1 MAGLHFAPRLTPS
14 GWEKVMQPR
23 RAPLAADGRWTHRT
37 LEQGLHLDFARVEF
51 ADMAALARALLLI
64 DAAVRDSV
72 PVRVT
77 LPTAELPGSGGDP
90 VDTDGAE
97 GEAGAVGAE
106 RDRAAAQRL
115 LTLKARARGDARA
128 FMGQVGFLD
137 ALRPGRW
144 PEGAVV
150 VDDAAAVD
158 HLPPAD
164 DATPGGGKSTA
175 RDESPYV
182 RRRILPF
189 QWLSPLDGDE
199 LRVSQDFLGIVAR
212 LRDLGLSEP
221 DADALSQT
229 VLLELLEN
237 VAEHGAAG
245 VVGEP
250 PRCLVGAVLL
260 DSVTYGR
267 RHADMPPASADLA
280 ELATTTRSQV
290 LRLLV
295 GDSGSGLGTRLDP
308 AQARHGAPSGVRAAS
323 GHRLT
328 EAEDTVFHAFGHHF
342 PVPDGTHTDAH
353 AHAPRPGQNGLWRVA
368 HLVRSYG
375 GSIVVRTADTM
386 TGWVY
391 TESDG
396 QAVITEGSLGHAPGT
411 LHEVQVL
418 TDPKTHRTPVSWID
432 RPQAAMG
439 HQLRWIRCEFD
450 AANGLDEAGRA
461 ALVDAARETAGDP
474 ALGGVV
480 VSVPLRDTGYLSPSG
495 LQDALSAAL
504 GVADGLA
511 DLTAVAVL
519 FPDADPRIV
528 DLSVSG
534 LHAQQRPGAG
544 APPSPTLVHG
554 CYGPPI
560 WYGGSAAV
568 RAVLTELSRV
578 GGVVS
583 TETATRCWRQAG
595 GEPGDGLWR
604 ALEQYPRLFEVSGG
618 RVSLALTPLGVL
630 RTLEREVHR
639 ELAEVVEHGG
649 EAAGVANGLFRTP
662 GLRITRRW
670 VDSALLLDATI
681 GTATAAYVLA
691 RKVEAVLNERGH
703 GEVPTM
709 VAHVSA
715 APRPLAARLSECLAL
730 GGRHHAMP
738 GELDLEGLH
747 PSEPVQAGERVVLI
761 TDLLST
767 ENTTRRAAAAIAGAG
782 AEPALIACV
791 VDARPERRDI
801 QLLNRSIPVV
811 SLTDV
816 AIDIYAADGRTPPT
830 GDAVGVDVVDIDPI
844 LRHPVVPSPPEPPR
858 ISELDFLRLCTGA
871 PDTLSLGHLAGP
883 RSHSSAMLHL
893 DRALR
898 HPETGARITD
908 AVLDVL
914 GESLAALGET
924 PGPEDARTLQL
935 WYAGTPDAI
944 FDSRLPES
952 VHARLG
958 ELGHAVESLVAVPR
972 GVAQNQWIFP
982 TAVRYDARGRTVVV
996 LDGRATTGTTLQQMI
1011 RLAAA
1016 SGAVAVVAV
1025 VLLDRLDHQEAA
1037 ALRMLRAV
1045 APPGGGA
1052 PVPAVVRFVSA
1063 SSIPGEPPHDCAICA
1078 ARLRVQDDSAA
1089 PARLRRHADQLRELL
1104 RPRRREE
1111 VFSSA
1116 AADLFAVPIRSDDV
1130 IDYIRWRALLR
1141 ESLRDTG
1148 SRQRVVDALRALLDG
1163 SPRPA
1168 FTRSNLIRLLAA
1180 EQQWLKL
1187 PPLRFTVA
1195 RDLLAEICVA
1205 GVGKSVNVSPWLR
1218 VQALMVL
1225 AATTPQQL
1233 TEMLPRLLT
1242 LALDEPVLVDQ
1253 MLLEC
1258 QRLLSRPPH
1267 DSPIDV
1273 VRLRKSLLRCRKSL
1287 EERREARV
1295 PGLADEY
1302 LHVVQQLIT
1311 VADHKVGPKPDDPQK
1326 AWEQLREDLGHAVM
1340 RHRLDS
1346 GLLRVRDYVEDLED
1360 AAPSQRAALDARS
1373 DWETC
1378 KRHLAERA
1386 LVCLPALRHILAGE
1400 YVDDRLGRRD
1410 HERLMRLVPNG
1421 ITALSEVTE
1430 RLDRLLRAPRQV
1442 DDPDWQT
1449 VRYELL
1455 DRLDWWYRMF
1465 LATHLPETGKR
1476 AHLVDLVSSA
1486 PARLGPRLE
1495 ALRAAQDPA
1504 VEVVARG
1511 AAGEAEVFC
1520 PVPLLTEAVEH
1531 VLDNTRRH
1539 RVPDAECRVH
1549 VAYATSGPGTVEVS
1563 FRNTGT
1569 RPRRA
1574 PGQGLRALDAKLRPF
1589 GASLTG
1595 HALDEEDG
1603 EKGWTFETLL
1613 ALRLWEGA

>member
-1 MAGLHFAPRLTPS
+1 MAGFHFAPRLTPS
-14 GWEKVMQPR
+14 SWEKVMQPR

-97 GEAGAVGAE
+97 GEADAVGAE

-115 LTLKARARGDARA
+115 LTRQARARGDARA

-199 LRVSQDFLGIVAR
+199 LRVSQAFLGIVAR

-308 AQARHGAPSGVRAAS
+308 AQARHGVPFGVRPAS

-342 PVPDGTHTDAH
+342 PVPDGTRADAQ
-353 AHAPRPGQNGLWRVA
+353 APRPGQNGLWRVA

-375 GSIVVRTADTM
+375 GSIIVRTADTM

-534 LHAQQRPGAG
+534 LHAEQRPGAV

-583 TETATRCWRQAG
+583 TETAMRCWRQAG
-595 GEPGDGLWR
+595 GAPGDGLWR
-604 ALEQYPRLFEVSGG
+604 ALEEYPRLFEVSGG

-630 RTLEREVHR
+630 RTLEREAHR

-914 GESLAALGET
+914 GELLASLGET
-924 PGPEDARTLQL
+924 LGPADARTLQL

-944 FDSRLPES
+944 FDSRLPDA

-958 ELGHAVESLVAVPR
+958 ELGHAVGSLVAVPR

-982 TAVRYDARGRTVVV
+982 TAVRYDARGQTVVV
-996 LDGRATTGTTLQQMI
+996 VDGRATTGTTLQQMI

-1089 PARLRRHADQLRELL
+1089 PDRLRRHADQLRELL

-1116 AADLFAVPIRSDDV
+1116 AADLFAVPIGSDDV

-1163 SPRPA
+1163 SPRSA

-1233 TEMLPRLLT
+1233 TEMLPRLLN
-1242 LALDEPVLVDQ
+1242 LALDEP
-1253 MLLEC
+1253 
-1258 QRLLSRPPH
+1258 
-1267 DSPIDV
+1267 
-1273 VRLRKSLLRCRKSL
+1273 
-1287 EERREARV
+1287 
-1295 PGLADEY
+1295 
-1302 LHVVQQLIT
+1302 
-1311 VADHKVGPKPDDPQK
+1311 
-1326 AWEQLREDLGHAVM
+1326 
-1340 RHRLDS
+1340 
-1346 GLLRVRDYVEDLED
+1346 
-1360 AAPSQRAALDARS
+1360 
-1373 DWETC
+1373 
-1378 KRHLAERA
+1378 
-1386 LVCLPALRHILAGE
+1386 
-1400 YVDDRLGRRD
+1400 
-1410 HERLMRLVPNG
+1410 
-1421 ITALSEVTE
+1421 
-1430 RLDRLLRAPRQV
+1430 
-1442 DDPDWQT
+1442 
-1449 VRYELL
+1449 
-1455 DRLDWWYRMF
+1455 
-1465 LATHLPETGKR
+1465 
-1476 AHLVDLVSSA
+1476 
-1486 PARLGPRLE
+1486 
-1495 ALRAAQDPA
+1495 
-1504 VEVVARG
+1504 
-1511 AAGEAEVFC
+1511 
-1520 PVPLLTEAVEH
+1520 
-1531 VLDNTRRH
+1531 
-1539 RVPDAECRVH
+1539 
-1549 VAYATSGPGTVEVS
+1549 
-1563 FRNTGT
+1563 
-1569 RPRRA
+1569 
-1574 PGQGLRALDAKLRPF
+1574 
-1589 GASLTG
+1589 
-1595 HALDEEDG
+1595 
-1603 EKGWTFETLL
+1603 
-1613 ALRLWEGA
+1613 

>member
-1 MAGLHFAPRLTPS
+1 MAGLHFAPRLTPDN
-14 GWEKVMQPR
+14 WERVMQPR
-23 RAPLAADGRWTHRT
+23 RGPLAADGRWTHRI
-37 LEQGLHLDFARVEF
+37 LEQGLHLNFARVEF

-77 LPTAELPGSGGDP
+77 LPTAELPGSGGEPLD
-90 VDTDGAE
+90 DG
-97 GEAGAVGAE
+97 GAGVE
-106 RDRAAAQRL
+106 PDRAVAQRL
-115 LTLKARARGDARA
+115 LTWRARARGDARA

-137 ALRPGRW
+137 ALKPGRW
-144 PEGAVV
+144 PAGTVE

-164 DATPGGGKSTA
+164 DAAPGGGKSTD

-199 LRVSQDFLGIVAR
+199 LRVSQEFLGIVDR
-212 LRDLGLSEP
+212 LRDLGLSRP

-245 VVGEP
+245 VVGEAS
-250 PRCLVGAVLL
+250 RCLVGAVLL

-267 RHADMPPASADLA
+267 RHADISPATEELA
-280 ELATTTRSQV
+280 ELATTTRSKV

-295 GDSGSGLGTRLDP
+295 GDSGGGLVAGLGP
-308 AQARHGAPSGVRAAS
+308 AQARHGVSSGLRPLPGQWSAEAANPAS
-323 GHRLT
+323 
-328 EAEDTVFHAFGHHF
+328 HAFGHHF
-342 PVPDGTHTDAH
+342 PRPDGPGLDAN
-353 AHAPRPGQNGLWRVA
+353 APRPGQNGLWRVA

-391 TESDG
+391 TDSDG
-396 QAVITEGSLGHAPGT
+396 RAVIAEGSLGHAPGT

-432 RPQAAMG
+432 PPRAAVG
-439 HQLRWIRCEFD
+439 HELRWIRCEFD
-450 AANGLDEAGRA
+450 PVHGLDEAGRA

-480 VSVPLRDTGYLSPSG
+480 VSVPLRDAGYYLSPSG

-534 LHAQQRPGAG
+534 LHAQQHPGVG
-544 APPSPTLVHG
+544 APPSPTLVQG
-554 CYGPPI
+554 SYGPPL
-560 WYGGSAAV
+560 WYGGSVVV

-583 TETATRCWRQAG
+583 TETAMRCWRQAG
-595 GEPGDGLWR
+595 GQPGDELWR

-630 RTLEREVHR
+630 RTLEQEAHR
-639 ELAEVVEHGG
+639 ELADVVEHGG

-691 RKVEAVLNERGH
+691 RKVEAVLDERGH

-715 APRPLAARLSECLAL
+715 APTQLATRLSECLAL

-767 ENTTRRAAAAIAGAG
+767 ENTTRRAAAAIVGAG

-914 GESLAALGET
+914 SESLASVAGT
-924 PGPEDARTLQL
+924 AFPSDARKLQL
-935 WYAGTPDAI
+935 WYAGSPDAI
-944 FDSRLPES
+944 YDSRLPEA
-952 VHARLG
+952 VHPRLR
-958 ELGHAVESLVAVPR
+958 ELGYEVGPLVPVPR

-982 TAVRYDARGRTVVV
+982 TAVRHDARGQAVVV
-996 LDGRATTGTTLQQMI
+996 LDGRATTGRTLQQMI

-1016 SGAVAVVAV
+1016 SGAAVVVAV

-1037 ALRMLRAV
+1037 ALRMIRAV
-1045 APPGGGA
+1045 VPPGGGA

-1063 SSIPGEPPHDCAICA
+1063 SSIPGDPPHDCAICGT
-1078 ARLRVQDDSAA
+1078 RLRVQDDSAA

-1104 RPRRREE
+1104 RPQRREE

-1116 AADLFAVPIRSDDV
+1116 AADLFAVPVRSDDV

-1163 SPRPA
+1163 SPRTE
-1168 FTRSNLIRLLAA
+1168 FTRPNLIRLLAA

-1233 TEMLPRLLT
+1233 AETLPQLLT
-1242 LALDEPVLVDQ
+1242 LVLDEPVLVDQ

-1258 QRLLSRPPH
+1258 HRLLRRPP
-1267 DSPIDV
+1267 DDTPIDV

-1287 EERREARV
+1287 EERREVQV

-1360 AAPSQRAALDARS
+1360 AAPTQRAALDARS

-1386 LVCLPALRHILAGE
+1386 LVCLPALGHILAGE
-1400 YVDDRLGRRD
+1400 YVDDLLGRRD

-1442 DDPDWQT
+1442 DDPEWQT
-1449 VRYELL
+1449 IRYELL

-1465 LATHLPETGKR
+1465 LATHLPQTGKR

-1495 ALRAAQDPA
+1495 ALLAPWDPA
-1504 VEVVARG
+1504 AEVAHP
-1511 AAGEAEVFC
+1511 ATGETEVFC
-1520 PVPLLTEAVEH
+1520 PTPLLTEAVEH

-1539 RVPDAECRVH
+1539 RVADAECRISVT
-1549 VAYATSGPGTVEVS
+1549 YAAAGPDTVQVS

-1595 HALDEEDG
+1595 HALDAEDG

-1613 ALRLWEGA
+1613 ALPRWEGA

>member
-1 MAGLHFAPRLTPS
+1 MAGLHFAPRLTPGS
-14 GWEKVMQPR
+14 WEKVMQPP
-23 RAPLAADGRWTHRT
+23 RAPLAADGRWTHRI
-37 LEQGLHLDFARVEF
+37 LEHGLHLNFARVEF

-77 LPTAELPGSGGDP
+77 LPTAELAGTGADP
-90 VDTDGAE
+90 VDTGGPGDE
-97 GEAGAVGAE
+97 SGAE
-106 RDRAAAQRL
+106 RDRAVAQRL
-115 LTLKARARGDARA
+115 LTRQARARGDARA

-144 PEGAVV
+144 PEGAVE

-158 HLPPAD
+158 HLPSAD

-260 DSVTYGR
+260 DSVTYDR
-267 RHADMPPASADLA
+267 RHADMPPASAELA

-295 GDSGSGLGTRLDP
+295 GDSGSGLVTRLDP
-308 AQARHGAPSGVRAAS
+308 VLARHGIPSGVRPAS
-323 GHRLT
+323 GHRPT
-328 EAEDTVFHAFGHHF
+328 EAEDTVFYAFGHHF
-342 PVPDGTHTDAH
+342 PVPEGARADAN
-353 AHAPRPGQNGLWRVA
+353 APRPGQNGLWRVA

-396 QAVITEGSLGHAPGT
+396 QTVIAEGSLGHAPGT

-432 RPQAAMG
+432 RPQAAVG
-439 HQLRWIRCEFD
+439 QQLRWIRCEFD
-450 AANGLDEAGRA
+450 PVSGLDEPGRA
-461 ALVDAARETAGDP
+461 ALVNAARETAGDP

-480 VSVPLRDTGYLSPSG
+480 VSVPLRDSGYLSPSG

-534 LHAQQRPGAG
+534 LHAEQHPGTG

-554 CYGPPI
+554 CYGPPL

-578 GGVVS
+578 GGAVS
-583 TETATRCWRQAG
+583 TETAMRCWTEAG

-604 ALEQYPRLFEVSGG
+604 ALEQYPRLFEVTGG
-618 RVSLALTPLGVL
+618 RVCLALTPLGVL
-630 RTLEREVHR
+630 RTLERQAHR

-649 EAAGVANGLFRTP
+649 EASGVANGLFRTP

-670 VDSALLLDATI
+670 VDSALLLVATI

-691 RKVEAVLNERGH
+691 RKVEAVLDERGH
-703 GEVPTM
+703 GEVPTV

-715 APRPLAARLSECLAL
+715 APMPLAARLSECLAL

-767 ENTTRRAAAAIAGAG
+767 ENTTRRAAAAIVGAG

-830 GDAVGVDVVDIDPI
+830 GDAAGVDVVDIDPI

-858 ISELDFLRLCTGA
+858 ISELDFLRLCKGA

-898 HPETGARITD
+898 HPGTGARITD

-914 GESLAALGET
+914 SESLASVAET
-924 PGPEDARTLQL
+924 PGPADASTLQL
-935 WYAGTPDAI
+935 WYAI
-944 FDSRLPES
+944 YDSRLPVA

-958 ELGHAVESLVAVPR
+958 ELGREVGELVPVPR
-972 GVAQNQWIFP
+972 GVAQNKWIFP
-982 TAVRYDARGRTVVV
+982 TAVRYDARGQTVVV

-1052 PVPAVVRFVSA
+1052 PVPVVVRFVSA

-1089 PARLRRHADQLRELL
+1089 PGRLRRHADQLRELL
-1104 RPRRREE
+1104 RPQRRDE

-1163 SPRPA
+1163 APRTE

-1225 AATTPQQL
+1225 AVTTPQQM

-1242 LALDEPVLVDQ
+1242 LVLDEPVLVDQ
-1253 MLLEC
+1253 MLLDC
-1258 QRLLSRPPH
+1258 HRLLRRPPH
-1267 DSPIDV
+1267 DTPIDV

-1287 EERREARV
+1287 EDRREARV

-1386 LVCLPALRHILAGE
+1386 LVCLPALRHVLAGE

-1486 PARLGPRLE
+1486 PTRLGPRLE
-1495 ALRAAQDPA
+1495 ALLATRDTA
-1504 VEVVARG
+1504 VEVVAR
-1511 AAGEAEVFC
+1511 AAVGEAEVFC
-1520 PVPLLTEAVEH
+1520 PAPLLTEAVEH

-1549 VAYATSGPGTVEVS
+1549 IAYATSAPGTVQVS

-1603 EKGWTFETLL
+1603 GKGWTFETLL
-1613 ALRLWEGA
+1613 ALPLWEGA